1 MICPTSPSRRLN
13 AGFRALRLHRI
24 EPIKVEMAPRTSPSP
39 SRHVAPRATVVLSF
53 HNQQHLVEEALGSL
67 LRQQGDP
74 IRIHVLDDGSV
85 DGTWDQITRL
95 VERSDAGGHDVR
107 TSRFV
112 QQLGIARLTRALA
125 SVDTEFAVVARAED
139 CSRPERIERLIHTL
153 DSTEAS
159 VVVSDRTRLG
169 GSVLEHLADSRRQGS
184 GLLPPRDVAFQVA
197 SLPTNLGTM
206 AIRPNVLLGFPEFS
220 SARLADELGPL
231 LAFRGS
237 ILKGCFYLDEQLV
250 DYKPAMAVAAT
261 DLRSRETCREG
272 LFAELIATRVA
283 MLQDLRSLSEPGVDE
298 AASRVRLE
306 ASLKGVLVELAE
318 RWSQARED
326 LWQNDLRPTWIHP
339 DDQPTRAPVPVEPR
353 RDSLLRRVRTLAF
366 GLGRRAAA

>member
-1 MICPTSPSRRLN
+1 
-13 AGFRALRLHRI
+13 
-24 EPIKVEMAPRTSPSP
+24 MAPRTSPSLP
-39 SRHVAPRATVVLSF
+39 ERGAPRATVVVVF

-74 IRIHVLDDGSV
+74 VRIQVIDDGSV
-85 DGTWDQITRL
+85 DETWDRITRL
-95 VERSDAGGHDVR
+95 LERSDVGVHDVR
-107 TSRFV
+107 STRFV
-112 QQLGIARLTRALA
+112 EQLGIARLTRALA

-139 CSRPERIERLIHTL
+139 CSRPERIERLIHTI
-153 DSTEAS
+153 DSTNAS
-159 VVVSDRTRLG
+159 VVVSDRTRVG
-169 GSVLEHLADSRRQGS
+169 GSVLEHLADARRQGS

-206 AIRPNVLLGFPEFS
+206 ALRPNVLLGFPEFS

-250 DYKPAMAVAAT
+250 DYKPSSAVVAT

-283 MLQDLRSLSEPGVDE
+283 MLQDLRSLSEPGIEE
-298 AASRVRLE
+298 AAGRIRLE

-326 LWQNDLRPTWIHP
+326 LWQNDLRPMWMHP
-339 DDQPTRAPVPVEPR
+339 DDQPTRAPVPVEARPE
-353 RDSLLRRVRTLAF
+353 SILRRVRSLAF
-366 GLGRRAAA
+366 GLGRRKAA